1 MKEFWHRYSYSA
13 VKLFIT
19 QCVFAIFGL
28 TLSIATGK
36 SRPLQIAAC
45 IGAVIFY
52 LFMVYS
58 DCFKLGAE
66 DRIRIGG
73 GRETAKPLK
82 GLYIGLAAN
91 SPNLLLCLVGML
103 TLAPEGT
110 VAFRAGTVAHTVH
123 LFLQGAW
130 TGILATRIGDVPMNT
145 MWWAHFA
152 VVAPSLLVAFTAFAF
167 GLSDIRFSKLFIP
180 ENPEDREIRKEKQ
193 RERDAGRNG
202 GSGNGDG
209 ES

>member
-1 MKEFWHRYSYSA
+1 MNYIYIIIPFFCAKYNCFSYDSEHKAAFICVKRYSYSA

-66 DRIRIGG
+66 DRIRVGG
-73 GRETAKPLK
+73 GRETAKPQK

-91 SPNLLLCLVGML
+91 SPNLLLCFVGML

-110 VAFRAGTVAHTVH
+110 FAFRAGTVAHTVH

-130 TGILATRIGDVPMNT
+130 TGIAARRLRSFRLRPVGYPVLEALHTGK
-145 MWWAHFA
+145 
-152 VVAPSLLVAFTAFAF
+152 S
-167 GLSDIRFSKLFIP
+167 
-180 ENPEDREIRKEKQ
+180 
-193 RERDAGRNG
+193 
-202 GSGNGDG
+202 
-209 ES
+209 